1 MNHLYKSEAFN
12 HQFYTTNDNLSSEFM
27 NKREL
32 VQFNLGIR
40 RQIVEKRRISN
51 DYVKLFIN
59 NNFLSFT
66 PFKAVVL

>member
-27 NKREL
+27 NKREV

-40 RQIVEKRRISN
+40 RQIVEKRQAIHFN
-51 DYVKLFIN
+51 I
-59 NNFLSFT
+59 
-66 PFKAVVL
+66 